1 MLSHETYEYYRR
13 MSPSQRLQLTVQ
25 MMDGIERAIL
35 AGSPEQVARK
45 FELLRLQNDQRN
57 HAMLQAIARTRPA
70 AAKNT

>member
-57 HAMLQAIARTRPA
+57 RAMLQAIARTRPD

>member
-35 AGSPEQVARK
+35 AGSLEQVARK
-45 FELLRLQNDQRN
+45 FELPRLQNDQRN
-57 HAMLQAIARTRPA
+57 RAMLQAIARTRPD

>member
-35 AGSPEQVARK
+35 AGSAEQVARK

-57 HAMLQAIARTRPA
+57 RAMLQAIARTRPD

>member
-1 MLSHETYEYYRR
+1 MLSHETYEHYRR

-57 HAMLQAIARTRPA
+57 HAMLQAIARTRPD
-70 AAKNT
+70 AAKNK